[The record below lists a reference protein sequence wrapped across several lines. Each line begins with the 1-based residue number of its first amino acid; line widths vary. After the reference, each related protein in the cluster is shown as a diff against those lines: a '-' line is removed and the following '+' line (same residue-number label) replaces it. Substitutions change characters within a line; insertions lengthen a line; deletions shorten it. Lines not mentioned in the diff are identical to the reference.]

1 VPLAAL
7 RTPAKLTQ
15 ESGDAHVTIC
25 IISAAHAQIGIMTS
39 DRAGADAALAS
50 APAASRPPG
59 ESPASFQ
66 AAASRQGTAA
76 SLSAAMSGK
85 AAAENF
91 PVALRLLPRR
101 YGEHLM
107 AVYAFAR
114 TVDDIGDEAPQAERM
129 SLLAGLDE
137 DLTRLYAGADA
148 VPAKPVRDPAVAGLA
163 RVVTDCDIPAQ
174 PFRDLIA
181 ANRQDQVVTRYE
193 TFDDLLGY
201 CKLSANPVGR
211 IVLQVFGSFT
221 PARAELSDSI
231 CSGLQ
236 VVEHLQDVAEDY
248 RAGRIYLPAA
258 DMRAHGCGEQD
269 LAGQTTPP
277 QLRQLIA
284 AEAARAGDL
293 LAAGAPLIG
302 QLRGWARVAV
312 AGYLAGGR
320 AALAAIVAADYD
332 VLAVTPRPAK
342 SRTLRELISA
352 LARGR

>member
-1 VPLAAL
+1 
-7 RTPAKLTQ
+7 
-15 ESGDAHVTIC
+15 
-25 IISAAHAQIGIMTS
+25 MTS
-39 DRAGADAALAS
+39 DRAGADAMLAP
-50 APAASRPPG
+50 APAAGRPPG
-59 ESPASFQ
+59 QSPAPRQ
-66 AAASRQGTAA
+66 AAASDRGTAA
-76 SLSAAMSGK
+76 SLSRAMSGK

-114 TVDDIGDEAPQAERM
+114 TVDDVGDEAPPDERM
-129 SLLAGLDE
+129 DLLAGLDE
-137 DLTRLYAGADA
+137 DLTRLYAGASPSADSGSTPGDA
-148 VPAKPVRDPAVAGLA
+148 GGQVRSPAVAGLA
-163 RVVTDCDIPAQ
+163 RVVTDCSIPAQ

-201 CKLSANPVGR
+201 CRLSANPVGR
-211 IVLQVFGSFT
+211 IVLQVFGSYT
-221 PARAELSDSI
+221 PARAELSDAI

-258 DMRAHGCGEQD
+258 DMRAYGCSEED
-269 LAGQTTPP
+269 LAGNTATP
-277 QLRQLIA
+277 QLRRLIA
-284 AEAARAGDL
+284 AETARAAEL
-293 LAAGAPLIG
+293 LAVGAPLIG

-320 AALAAIVAADYD
+320 AAVMAIIAAHHD
-332 VLAVTPRPAK
+332 VLATTPQPAK
-342 SRTLRELISA
+342 SRTLRELVGA
-352 LARGR
+352 LVRGR